1 MASCADR
8 EPIRK
13 EQLRMTMH
21 HRVIVKGRKK
31 EKSRGNESTGQ
42 TVEHERGKGDREVNG
57 ASSLRIPTVFVSSQL
72 AIN

>member
-1 MASCADR
+1 MSCVDR

-31 EKSRGNESTGQ
+31 EKSGGNESTGQ
-42 TVEHERGKGDREVNG
+42 TVELEPGKGDREVNG
-57 ASSLRIPTVFVSSQL
+57 ASLRIPTVFVSSQL